1 MAKKSELTVQS
12 LKINA
17 SCEKKLLS
25 QNTYSQ
31 NDMLDSWQSEAV
43 QILLFVKIRHS
54 KSLFW
59 ERNLCQETS
68 SKFTFFFSFFM
79 AKFSLHLYFPT
90 PTTVYNIAE
99 INKRCIRWHE
109 EYTRNSGLP
118 NCSFPPKL
126 HFPPDQC
133 LYMYSKE
140 SHKLLD
146 GSSLQ
151 QHESL

>member
-68 SKFTFFFSFFM
+68 SKFTFFFFF
-79 AKFSLHLYFPT
+79 FH
-90 PTTVYNIAE
+90 
-99 INKRCIRWHE
+99 
-109 EYTRNSGLP
+109 G
-118 NCSFPPKL
+118 
-126 HFPPDQC
+126 
-133 LYMYSKE
+133 
-140 SHKLLD
+140 
-146 GSSLQ
+146 
-151 QHESL
+151 